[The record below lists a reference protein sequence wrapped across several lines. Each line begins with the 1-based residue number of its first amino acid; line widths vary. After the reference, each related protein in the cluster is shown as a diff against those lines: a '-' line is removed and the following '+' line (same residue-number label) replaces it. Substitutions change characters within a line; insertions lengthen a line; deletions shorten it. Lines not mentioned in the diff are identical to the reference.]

1 MTDSRLENM
10 AGANGQAQPAID
22 KRDFDRNRQSGS
34 PHEPNDLLGSRPHS
48 SLSMSNRFSDNNDG
62 LLSDVVE
69 EIVERDRRKIA
80 RKVVRIGS
88 FVWGIVTW

>member
-1 MTDSRLENM
+1 M

-34 PHEPNDLLGSRPHS
+34 PHEPSAQERDDLLGSRPHS

-80 RKVVRIGS
+80 RRVVRIGS

>member
-34 PHEPNDLLGSRPHS
+34 PHEPNDLLGSRPP
-48 SLSMSNRFSDNNDG
+48 L
-62 LLSDVVE
+62 E
-69 EIVERDRRKIA
+69 
-80 RKVVRIGS
+80 S
-88 FVWGIVTW
+88 FYEQSV